1 MAVKK
6 TGSPLASGAE
16 PIEQLG
22 QQENVSRAGKVDKK
36 FEAALAD
43 AASGLDQ
50 AGGSSATESKLQAE
64 FRRIAG
70 NTNFDSPEGEAAAIQ
85 ESAHALVTSRL
96 GAGFRKTSQGRE
108 AAEKLSKYVASD
120 PFLHRKLR
128 DILHRLR

>member
-1 MAVKK
+1 MSVKK

-22 QQENVSRAGKVDKK
+22 AKENIARADAVDKK

-43 AASGLDQ
+43 AAAELNQ
-50 AGGSSATESKLQAE
+50 PGGATATEGKLQAE

-70 NTNFDSPEGEAAAIQ
+70 TTNFDSPEGEAAAIQ
-85 ESAHALVTSRL
+85 ESAHALVHSRL
-96 GAGFRKTSQGRE
+96 GAGFRKTAQGRE
-108 AAEKLSKYVASD
+108 VAAKLSKYVASD

-128 DILHRLR
+128 EILHQLR